1 MKRIE
6 VVKGEYYDSVTL
18 MLVAKELKKIE
29 GVHDAS
35 LNMATEANIT
45 IMRAAG
51 FEVDT
56 GLLSPDDLL
65 IGIDYERE
73 GMEDIFERAR
83 SYLASPPWKKE
94 EKDTEYSPATLQGA
108 LSVLPESNLAL
119 ISLPGRYAAAEAM
132 KALKNGLNV
141 MLYSDNVTIE
151 DEIELKRFAE
161 NNDLIVMGPD
171 CGTAVIN
178 GKGLAF
184 SNVCPTGPVG
194 IVAASGTGLQE
205 VMVQLC
211 RRDVGVKHGIGTG
224 GRDVKKSVGGISFL
238 RGIRELA
245 KDPDISLIVAIGKPP
260 APEVR
265 EKILACLKETQKK
278 SVICFMGDD
287 PRKDEDK
294 LFYTTEL
301 EECAVVA
308 EALIKGRDVS
318 MARDK
323 LKAEYVKLAEKRSV
337 SAVHGKY
344 VRGLFTG
351 GTLCYE
357 AQYIA
362 QAHIN
367 PIYGNAP
374 LREDLKLENSL
385 KPIGHSFIDY
395 GEDEFTQGRLHPMI
409 DPSFRAEQV
418 KQQSEDRSVAVILF
432 DVVLGYGSADNPSF
446 DVVEAIKSVNRET
459 KPIYIAYVCG
469 TDGDP
474 QDLGRQR
481 ALLEEAGVIVC
492 ESNAR
497 AALLAASLVSRK
509 ER

>member
-1 MKRIE
+1 
-6 VVKGEYYDSVTL
+6 
-18 MLVAKELKKIE
+18 
-29 GVHDAS
+29 
-35 LNMATEANIT
+35 
-45 IMRAAG
+45 
-51 FEVDT
+51 
-56 GLLSPDDLL
+56 
-65 IGIDYERE
+65 
-73 GMEDIFERAR
+73 
-83 SYLASPPWKKE
+83 
-94 EKDTEYSPATLQGA
+94 
-108 LSVLPESNLAL
+108 
-119 ISLPGRYAAAEAM
+119 
-132 KALKNGLNV
+132 
-141 MLYSDNVTIE
+141 
-151 DEIELKRFAE
+151 
-161 NNDLIVMGPD
+161 
-171 CGTAVIN
+171 
-178 GKGLAF
+178 
-184 SNVCPTGPVG
+184 
-194 IVAASGTGLQE
+194 
-205 VMVQLC
+205 
-211 RRDVGVKHGIGTG
+211 
-224 GRDVKKSVGGISFL
+224 
-238 RGIRELA
+238 
-245 KDPDISLIVAIGKPP
+245 
-260 APEVR
+260 
-265 EKILACLKETQKK
+265 
-278 SVICFMGDD
+278 
-287 PRKDEDK
+287 
-294 LFYTTEL
+294 
-301 EECAVVA
+301 
-308 EALIKGRDVS
+308 

-323 LKAEYVKLAEKRSV
+323 LKAEYVKLAGKRPV
-337 SAVHGKY
+337 GVVHGKY

-385 KPIGHSFIDY
+385 KPVGHSFIDY

-418 KQQSEDRSVAVILF
+418 KKQSEDRSVAVILF